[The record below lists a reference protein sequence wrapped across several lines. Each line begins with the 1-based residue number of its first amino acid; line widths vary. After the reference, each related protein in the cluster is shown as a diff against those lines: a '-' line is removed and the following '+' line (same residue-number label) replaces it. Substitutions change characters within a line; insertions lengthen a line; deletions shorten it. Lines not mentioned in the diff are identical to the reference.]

1 MRNITTEITI
11 VGAGLTGLTLAFYL
25 QRAGKRVLLI
35 DKNNR
40 PGGVIETLRDEE
52 FVFEKGPNT
61 GVIGTPEIVELFED
75 LKDHIEVEVPDATS
89 KNRWVW
95 KNGRWH
101 ALPSGPKGATTPL
114 FSFKDKLRILGEP
127 FRKPGN
133 DPDETLSHM
142 VVRRLGR
149 SFLDYAVDPFV
160 SGIYAGDP
168 DRLVTRYALPKL
180 YNLEQNYGSFIKGA
194 HEKHKEPKTELEK
207 KVTREVFSV
216 KGGLGNLVDAMSRII
231 GAENQFLNA
240 DRLQVNPE
248 ENGFVCSFE
257 VNNQPTTIRS
267 QKVITTCGG
276 KALPGLLPF
285 VPHVLINDASNA
297 AYAKVVQV
305 AAGYKNWDG
314 VKLNAFGGLVP
325 SKEKRNM
332 LGVLF
337 PSSLFESRAPQGG
350 ALLSV
355 FLGGIKKPEYYDKPD
370 DEIEQIVLS
379 EIEQTLG
386 SRQQPDLLRIFRYD
400 QAIPQ
405 YEQSTGQRLEA
416 LSRIQEQFTGL
427 IIAGNLR
434 DGIGMADR
442 VKQGRQIANQII
454 QEL

>member
-207 KVTREVFSV
+207 KGDKR
-216 KGGLGNLVDAMSRII
+216 GLFCEGR
-231 GAENQFLNA
+231 
-240 DRLQVNPE
+240 
-248 ENGFVCSFE
+248 
-257 VNNQPTTIRS
+257 
-267 QKVITTCGG
+267 
-276 KALPGLLPF
+276 PG
-285 VPHVLINDASNA
+285 
-297 AYAKVVQV
+297 
-305 AAGYKNWDG
+305 
-314 VKLNAFGGLVP
+314 
-325 SKEKRNM
+325 
-332 LGVLF
+332 
-337 PSSLFESRAPQGG
+337 
-350 ALLSV
+350 
-355 FLGGIKKPEYYDKPD
+355 
-370 DEIEQIVLS
+370 
-379 EIEQTLG
+379 
-386 SRQQPDLLRIFRYD
+386 
-400 QAIPQ
+400 
-405 YEQSTGQRLEA
+405 
-416 LSRIQEQFTGL
+416 
-427 IIAGNLR
+427 
-434 DGIGMADR
+434 
-442 VKQGRQIANQII
+442 
-454 QEL
+454 

>member
-1 MRNITTEITI
+1 MRNLTTEITI

-25 QRAGKRVLLI
+25 KRAGKKVLLI
-35 DKNNR
+35 DKSSR

-75 LKDHIEVEVPDATS
+75 LKGYIEVEVPHETS

-114 FSFKDKLRILGEP
+114 FSFRDKLRILGEP
-127 FRKPGN
+127 FRKPGS

-194 HEKHKEPKTELEK
+194 HKKHKEPKSELEK
-207 KVTREVFSV
+207 KVSREVFSV

-231 GAENQFLNA
+231 GSENLFLNA
-240 DRLQVNPE
+240 ERLQINTE
-248 ENGFVCSFE
+248 KGDLVCSFE
-257 VNNQPTTIRS
+257 VGNQPTTIRS

-276 KALPGLLPF
+276 KVLPGILPF
-285 VPHVLINDASNA
+285 IPDALINDASNA
-297 AYAKVVQV
+297 VYAKVVQV
-305 AAGYKNWDG
+305 AAGYKKWDG
-314 VKLNAFGGLVP
+314 INLNAFGGLVP
-325 SKEKRNM
+325 SKEKRNI

-337 PSSLFESRAPQGG
+337 PSSLFESRAPEGG

-355 FLGGIKKPEYYDKPD
+355 FLGGIKKPEFYDKPD
-370 DEIEQIVLS
+370 EEIEQIVLS

-386 SRQQPDLLRIFRYD
+386 CRQQPDLLRIFRYE

-405 YEQSTGQRLEA
+405 YEQTTGRRLEA
-416 LSRIQEQFTGL
+416 VARIEEQFPGL

-442 VKQGRQIANQII
+442 VKQGRQIANQIN
-454 QEL
+454 QES